1 MNYQIILLILISILI
16 ISTIYIYNKKKIKY
30 YNLIKTYI
38 IENNHDNTLKIE
50 KNYNLKNINYEKI
63 ISIKNNNIDRNYLY
77 ENNIINFKN
86 LNYNDISRFLSHI
99 KTWEK
104 IIEDNVKYGIILEDN
119 IKSLD
124 KLISDDIINNINKL
138 PNNWNILLL
147 NKEGAEIIKLTDEIF
162 KVNNII
168 STNSYIIN
176 NITAKYLLENIFPIK
191 KTLEKKLSD
200 LSKNLINIYII
211 NKNDMNIY

>member
-1 MNYQIILLILISILI
+1 
-16 ISTIYIYNKKKIKY
+16 
-30 YNLIKTYI
+30 
-38 IENNHDNTLKIE
+38 
-50 KNYNLKNINYEKI
+50 
-63 ISIKNNNIDRNYLY
+63 
-77 ENNIINFKN
+77 
-86 LNYNDISRFLSHI
+86 
-99 KTWEK
+99 
-104 IIEDNVKYGIILEDN
+104 
-119 IKSLD
+119 
-124 KLISDDIINNINKL
+124 

>member
-16 ISTIYIYNKKKIKY
+16 ISAIYIYNKKKIKY
-30 YNLIKTYI
+30 NNLIKTYI
-38 IENNHDNTLKIE
+38 IQNDYENTLKNE
-50 KNYNLKNINYEKI
+50 KKYNLKNINYEKI

-77 ENNIINFKN
+77 QNNIINFKN

-104 IIEDNVKYGIILEDN
+104 IIEDNVKYGIIFEDN

-138 PNNWNILLL
+138 PDNWNILLL
-147 NKEGAEIIKLTDEIF
+147 NKEGGEIIKLNDEIF

-168 STNSYIIN
+168 GTNSYIIN

-191 KTLEKKLSD
+191 QTLEKKLSD

-211 NKNDMNIY
+211 NKNEMNIY